1 MSKNRCIPKFIIYAV
16 VMTAAFF
23 IVMNPIKVQA
33 KPAPETETEESEKPK
48 PEEEVED
55 TDSEELVE
63 ADPEDASD
71 DLEDSEEDY
80 EIIDVHYG
88 PLTPEGNLELVDD
101 YGSPEGEGKQFIT
114 AVTKDGHYFYII
126 IDRDDHGNES
136 VHFLN
141 LVDEADLL
149 ALMDDEE
156 KEAYLEGNDEVPDV
170 ETSDVS
176 GNGEE
181 STEDE
186 QPMESQN
193 ATDDMAKAKSK
204 AIFGIGILVV
214 GIIAYFVFKK
224 KGNPAPVKKTSKLD
238 DDYDDD
244 YEDDLTD
251 DLLKELDDEP
261 IEDNKED
268 K

>member
-1 MSKNRCIPKFIIYAV
+1 MSKNRCIPKLIIYAV

-23 IVMNPIKVQA
+23 IVMNPVKVQA
-33 KPAPETETEESEKPK
+33 RPAPEATTEESEKPK
-48 PEEEVED
+48 PEDETED
-55 TDSEELVE
+55 TDAEATYEADSEDAVDDPEESEEE
-63 ADPEDASD
+63 
-71 DLEDSEEDY
+71 Y

-156 KEAYLEGNDEVPDV
+156 KEAYLEGTDEVTDT
-170 ETSDVS
+170 EAADVS

-181 STEDE
+181 TPEDE
-186 QPMESQN
+186 QPKESE
-193 ATDDMAKAKSK
+193 ASTDDMAKAKSK
-204 AIFGIGILVV
+204 AIFGIGILAV
-214 GIIAYFVFKK
+214 GVIAYFVFKK
-224 KGNPAPVKKTSKLD
+224 KGNPAPVKKATKPD

-244 YEDDLTD
+244 YEDDLTE

-261 IEDNKED
+261 IDDNKED

>member
-1 MSKNRCIPKFIIYAV
+1 MSKNRCIHKFIIYAV

-23 IVMNPIKVQA
+23 IVMNPLKVQA
-33 KPAPETETEESEKPK
+33 KPAPETETEESEEPK

-55 TDSEELVE
+55 TDSEELDE

-181 STEDE
+181 TPEEEQPKESETSTE
-186 QPMESQN
+186 
-193 ATDDMAKAKSK
+193 DMAKAKSK
-204 AIFGIGILVV
+204 AIFGIGILGV
-214 GIIAYFVFKK
+214 GAIAYFVFKK
-224 KGNPAPVKKTSKLD
+224 KGNPAPVKKATKPD

-244 YEDDLTD
+244 YEDDLTE

-261 IEDNKED
+261 IDENKED

>member
-16 VMTAAFF
+16 VTTAAFF

-141 LVDEADLL
+141 LVDEA
-149 ALMDDEE
+149 
-156 KEAYLEGNDEVPDV
+156 YLEGTDEVTDIEV
-170 ETSDVS
+170 ADVS

-181 STEDE
+181 SPEDDQPTESE
-186 QPMESQN
+186 ISTE
-193 ATDDMAKAKSK
+193 DMAKAKSK
-204 AIFGIGILVV
+204 AIFGIGILAV
-214 GIIAYFVFKK
+214 GVIAYFVFKK
-224 KGNPAPVKKTSKLD
+224 KGNPAPVKKASKPD

-244 YEDDLTD
+244 YEDDLTE